1 MPEDDKFVKA
11 ATFLENA
18 KPGSTLKMSD
28 FFAASEAKKE
38 AEKKDAEKKEKS
50 SSMSVFFE
58 QAGKRAAA
66 LKAAKEQ
73 EEREAQAAKE
83 QEERKAQEDED
94 RDMGWPVMDDD
105 GEPMPFTGNLGD
117 LEEKASRPQ
126 KSLYREVR
134 DVLYDA
140 GKYASMNAAEK
151 RLADIR
157 VLAQIVRARYVE
169 RKREAREWFNHTKF
183 GQAVARKSEQFA
195 KWSSARMDAVAR
207 HYQNLKTYIGDGVDA
222 TRRGLNAAYQYT
234 ATKAKAAKDWFV
246 NTAAVQTASRKMRK
260 FGARSAEVGRSV
272 AHSFRKLFGIRE
284 LTEEEKKA
292 RTEEKQKK
300 AEEKEAKKKQE
311 KDAKEKLKAEKK
323 AEKEF
328 QQKLKAFKKA
338 IKAEKNRSVAA
349 EMEEALKEATVN
361 GLSSLGDRY
370 DKLMKAIDLSVQ
382 SKVQKDDIDEIIRRR
397 MDKGYD
403 ERMRKFKHELH
414 NNPDIAKKLKH
425 RLDSNKW
432 RTEFEA
438 AKKRAEEEKKKKQ
451 NGGKLPEEEEE
462 KKISVL
468 DTMNAL
474 GKKGETGLKE
484 LNAVKKGQIGN
495 AADYVKALQNF
506 ETAFANLQAE
516 LKKKREEEEKKK
528 AEAEAKEKGETK
540 TEAKTEEKTEAKTET
555 AAENTEKKE
564 ESKSALQEVAEKTKE
579 IANATV
585 NVAKNAYSNVKTGVS
600 LAENVETVV
609 GDVQKL
615 ISGQGSEKEA
625 AEAVK
630 KSTAALKQAGSFF
643 GWDPSKSTASV
654 DKGADTLALLGKT
667 REDLTKR
674 MEKIKNGTAEAED
687 YVAFETNLTTLAQN
701 CLSYAKIDTPYI
713 TSFNKA
719 LTGMVEISKGKKL
732 PENILNVGQ
741 QLLSTANAIEKQI
754 AGAGSLGTPITVL
767 DSMEKIAGNMEEFA
781 RRTKQNQNLK
791 AMSNEEMG
799 KNLSAEDANMVRNGR
814 DDIVG
819 RNEMNRYQLLGG
831 AVKKAAETTV
841 SLVGGTIGTLYVKAA
856 QPAFDALHKFMTEAM
871 QKSLDEALIQKDLY
885 KEKEFYWVDKE
896 LGGMRNDE
904 IMRLL
909 RRETGS
915 INGQHLADKI
925 RLDLG
930 MRLMNNEGKDNGFEA
945 LVQNAFGRKAT
956 DEEILQ
962 LVGFKDFDDADKRV
976 YKAAEKDNQL
986 RTDYEK
992 KGKDV
997 LAQPSKEAKEQAR
1010 KDKLHKN
1017 TLDRLNDAL
1026 DSKGSNALTEED
1038 EPPKRKMIS
1047 FQDDSK
1053 KNVVGF
1059 TNPNA
1064 SKKNAKGL
1072 KK

>member
-11 ATFLENA
+11 ATFLKNA

-38 AEKKDAEKKEKS
+38 AEKKEAEKKAQS

-73 EEREAQAAKE
+73 EEREAQAAGE
-83 QEERKAQEDED
+83 

-117 LEEKASRPQ
+117 LEEKTPTRPQ

-134 DVLYDA
+134 DVLYTD
-140 GKYASMNAAEK
+140 GKYESMSAVEK

-157 VLAQIVRARYVE
+157 VLGQIVRARYVE

-195 KWSSARMDAVAR
+195 KWSSARMDAAVKN
-207 HYQNLKTYIGDGVDA
+207 YLNLKTYIGDGVDA
-222 TRRGLNAAYQYT
+222 TRRGLKAGYQFT

-272 AHSFRKLFGIRE
+272 AHGFRKLFGIRE

-292 RTEEKQKK
+292 RIEEKQK
-300 AEEKEAKKKQE
+300 ASAEKEAKKKQE

-403 ERMRKFKHELH
+403 ERMRKFKRELY

-451 NGGKLPEEEEE
+451 NGGKLPEEEE

-468 DTMNAL
+468 DTFNAL
-474 GKKGETGLKE
+474 GQKGEAGAKALA
-484 LNAVKKGQIGN
+484 AVKKGQIGN

-506 ETAFANLQAE
+506 ETAFANLQTE

-528 AEAEAKEKGETK
+528 AEAEAKEKGEEK

-585 NVAKNAYSNVKTGVS
+585 NVAKAAFNNAKTGVS
-600 LAENVETVV
+600 LADNVGSVV
-609 GDVQKL
+609 DNVQKL
-615 ISGQGSEKEA
+615 VTGQGNEQNA

-667 REDLTKR
+667 REELTKR

-767 DSMEKIAGNMEEFA
+767 DSMEKIAGNMEELA
-781 RRTKQNQNLK
+781 RKTKQNQNLM
-791 AMSNEEMG
+791 AMTEDEMG
-799 KNLSAEDANMVRNGR
+799 KNLPAEDANMVRNGR

-856 QPAFDALHKFMTEAM
+856 QPAFDALHKYMTEAM

-1038 EPPKRKMIS
+1038 EPPKRKMFS